1 MSRVQPFNLSEV
13 PRSGRPEDHPW
24 SEWFDGQ
31 THALVRGED
40 YDDKTTPASFRSTV
54 YSAASRYGVKVETA
68 IIEGDL
74 NVQRIAVIDEERWK
88 RKTGGINGT
97 QRSKVVVRRKG

>member
-24 SEWFDGQ
+24 TEWFDGR

-40 YDDKTTPASFRSTV
+40 YDEKTTPASFRSTV
-54 YSAASRYGVKVETA
+54 YSAANRYGVKVETA
-68 IIEGDL
+68 IIDGDL
-74 NVQRIAVIDEERWK
+74 NVQRVAVVDKDRWE
-88 RKTGGINGT
+88 RKTRPLNGAE
-97 QRSKVVVRRKG
+97 RKVVVRRKG